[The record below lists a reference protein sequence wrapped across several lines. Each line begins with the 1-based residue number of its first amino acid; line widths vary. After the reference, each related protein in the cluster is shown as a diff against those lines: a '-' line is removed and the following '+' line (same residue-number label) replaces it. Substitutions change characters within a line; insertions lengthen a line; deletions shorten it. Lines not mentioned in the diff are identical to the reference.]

1 MVKKL
6 LLAAFVIFSCCVN
19 ASSQAKKPKLMI
31 VPANTWC
38 NQNGYTTEYYNELTG
53 QTQKVPDYQKAFD
66 ENEYISMIIGAMQ
79 DFMNS
84 EGYEVVDLKSQLS
97 KLQNRSARDNMTTAG
112 GGLRQSPIDALNKS
126 AKADINVELFYSIK
140 KDGPYKYLE
149 FNVGAY
155 DAYCSKPVSTGN
167 LGRGT
172 SASTT
177 QVVNQLEE
185 AVLSFK
191 DKFNSD
197 MDRYYNRLFDNGRQI
212 VLRCTLAENADIDY
226 ETEYDGEELSTLI
239 EDWVANNSFK
249 GNYSVE
255 DKTENEVLFD
265 DVRIPM
271 VYTDE
276 KTGNTRGTTA
286 DSFARDLRKYLESTT
301 GLKCKTD
308 VIGLGEVNIILGGK
322 G

>member
-1 MVKKL
+1 
-6 LLAAFVIFSCCVN
+6 
-19 ASSQAKKPKLMI
+19 MI
-31 VPANTWC
+31 VPSNTWC
-38 NQNGYTTEYYNELTG
+38 IQNGFITEYYNELEETM
-53 QTQKVPDYQKAFD
+53 QKIPDYQRAFD

-79 DFMNS
+79 DFMTR

-97 KLQNRSARDNMTTAG
+97 KLKNRSARDNMTTAG

-126 AKADINVELFYSIK
+126 AKADINVELFYSVK

-155 DAYCSKPVSTGN
+155 DAYCSKPISTGN
-167 LGRGT
+167 IGRGT
-172 SASTT
+172 SASAT

-197 MDRYYNRLFDNGRQI
+197 MDAYYNRLFNNGRQI
-212 VLRCTLAENADIDY
+212 VLRCTLAENASIDY
-226 ETEYDGEELSTLI
+226 ETEYNGEELSTLI
-239 EDWVANNSFK
+239 EDWVANNAFK
-249 GNYSVE
+249 GNYTLE

-271 VYTDE
+271 TYVDANS
-276 KTGNTRGTTA
+276 NTRGATA
-286 DSFARDLRKYLESTT
+286 DSFARDLRKYIQSLT
-301 GLKCKTD
+301 GLNCKVD
-308 VIGLGEVNIILGGK
+308 VIGLGEINLILGGK

>member
-1 MVKKL
+1 
-6 LLAAFVIFSCCVN
+6 
-19 ASSQAKKPKLMI
+19 MI

-38 NQNGYTTEYYNELTG
+38 NQNGYVTEYENGLTG
-53 QTQKVPDYQKAFD
+53 QIDKVPDYQKAFD
-66 ENEYISMIIGAMQ
+66 NNEYISMIIGAMQ
-79 DFMNS
+79 DFMTN
-84 EGYEVVDLKSQLS
+84 EGYEVVDLKGQLT
-97 KLQNRSARDNMTTAG
+97 KLKNRSARDNMTTAG

-149 FNVGAY
+149 FNISAI

-167 LGRGT
+167 MGRGT
-172 SASTT
+172 SASST
-177 QVVNQLEE
+177 QVVNQLDE

-191 DKFNSD
+191 DKFIND
-197 MDRYYNRLFDNGRQI
+197 MDRYYNRLFENGRQI
-212 VLRCTLAENADIDY
+212 VVRCTLAENADIDY
-226 ETEYDGEELSTLI
+226 ETEYNGEELSTLI
-239 EDWVANNSFK
+239 EDWISNNAMK

-271 VYTDE
+271 TYVDAN
-276 KTGNTRGTTA
+276 GNTKGTTA
-286 DSFARDLRKYLESTT
+286 DSFARNLRKYIEQTT